1 MHICMKY
8 KIPRVMYVHVY
19 VYIII
24 ASKTT
29 SKMDVFIV
37 HEQCSKFSVL
47 LSVSLLYT
55 AIHIHAHVV

>member
-1 MHICMKY
+1 
-8 KIPRVMYVHVY
+8 MYVHVY